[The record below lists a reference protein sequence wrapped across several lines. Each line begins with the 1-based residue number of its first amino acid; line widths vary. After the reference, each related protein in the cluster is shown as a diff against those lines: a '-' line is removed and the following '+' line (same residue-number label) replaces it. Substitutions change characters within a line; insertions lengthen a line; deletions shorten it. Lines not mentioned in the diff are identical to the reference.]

1 MNAIN
6 NSGFLNL
13 FAVTLLNGFAPS
25 VAYVYDPAAH
35 TITITDN
42 TTYAIGD
49 AIKLVHIHVTDKMG
63 GQVYNKVTVHGGGGA
78 VAVDVAALNAIEGFN
93 VNCTVVSNLGAL
105 GDLSA
110 YAVGATS
117 PISGNLA
124 YVNKQLA

>member
-25 VAYVYDPAAH
+25 VGYVYNSGGH

-42 TTYAIGD
+42 TTYAGGD
-49 AIKLVHIHVTDKMG
+49 GLKLVHIHITDKMG
-63 GQVYNKVTVHGGGGA
+63 GQVYNKVTVTGGGGA
-78 VAVDVAALNAIEGFN
+78 VAVDVSGLNAIEGFN
-93 VNCTVVSNLGAL
+93 VNCTVVSNNGAL

-110 YAVGATS
+110 YGVAATS

-124 YVNKQLA
+124 YINKQLA